1 MYGGHHNYFDL
12 GGIGFPDSAQS
23 ASKIRQGIMPR
34 WLRGMLRLLWLRQEV
49 CGGRGRIEKDIFNVL
64 FLFLAFPEKRN
75 MLYCTLKV
83 WKGSRRRVCHK
94 TVEPKQRMKSV
105 PQEGRK
111 ARDG

>member
-1 MYGGHHNYFDL
+1 MAARDAPAAVAAARG
-12 GGIGFPDSAQS
+12 
-23 ASKIRQGIMPR
+23 
-34 WLRGMLRLLWLRQEV
+34 LR
-49 CGGRGRIEKDIFNVL
+49 GRGRIEKDIFNVL